1 MADTKQKRKYLK
13 DCTIEVNVGNNKVI
27 SASVLSCALL
37 EYVSDVWACVLKGTE
52 CYDVTVPDSNEARI
66 LAETDDLKIGGT
78 PINFSCSCFL
88 DEEDNGQYSMSD
100 ESEQEKELAPERS
113 WDEDPLDNDDTSVE
127 DFEPEEKK
135 RNKDGP
141 IEEKGEENE
150 DEKLDQASEIPCT
163 NNRVGDDMESDD
175 KTMRQSLPQDGHENI
190 APSKWNKSSKKRG
203 RRNKIQPKITDCVL
217 QNNDLK
223 NKLRESKKD
232 EQKKKKEEKVNDR
245 REISGVS
252 ENGVSTN
259 NVCSCFLDEEDNG
272 QYSMSDESEQEKEL
286 APERSWDEDPLD
298 NDDTSVEDFE
308 PEEKKRN
315 KDGPIEEKGEE
326 NEDEK
331 LDQASEIPCTNNRVG
346 DDMESDDKTM
356 RQSLPQDGHENIAPF
371 KWNKSSKKRGRRNK
385 IQPKIT
391 DCVLQNND
399 LKNKLRESKKDEQK
413 KKKEE
418 KVNDRREISGVSENG
433 V

>member
-1 MADTKQKRKYLK
+1 MVKECPNTKCFKCNGHGHIAKNCNTERRLKR
-13 DCTIEVNVGNNKVI
+13 
-27 SASVLSCALL
+27 SC
-37 EYVSDVWACVLKGTE
+37 
-52 CYDVTVPDSNEARI
+52 
-66 LAETDDLKIGGT
+66 
-78 PINFSCSCFL
+78 
-88 DEEDNGQYSMSD
+88 
-100 ESEQEKELAPERS
+100 EL
-113 WDEDPLDNDDTSVE
+113 
-127 DFEPEEKK
+127 
-135 RNKDGP
+135 
-141 IEEKGEENE
+141 
-150 DEKLDQASEIPCT
+150 C
-163 NNRVGDDMESDD
+163 
-175 KTMRQSLPQDGHENI
+175 SLPIG
-190 APSKWNKSSKKRG
+190 S
-203 RRNKIQPKITDCVL
+203 
-217 QNNDLK
+217 
-223 NKLRESKKD
+223 
-232 EQKKKKEEKVNDR
+232 
-245 REISGVS
+245 
-252 ENGVSTN
+252 
-259 NVCSCFLDEEDNG
+259 CSCFLDEEDNG